1 MAKQPKTVYYCTECG
16 NETVKWSGQC
26 PACKAWNSIA
36 EHEPVAERER
46 TRGRM
51 GERKGATRL
60 SEVDVSADEIRFP
73 TGLAELD
80 RVLGGGVIAGSLV
93 LVGGEPGIGKSTL
106 LLQLCGNLRGVPT
119 LYAAGEESER
129 QLKLR
134 AERLRID
141 GGNLLVYEERNLP
154 DVLAEADRLKPSVLV
169 VDSIQTMYDDSQDGA
184 PGSVGQI
191 KSCTMSLMQYAKS
204 TGVAVFIVG
213 HVTKEGALAGPKI
226 MEHMVDC
233 VLYFEGERTAGYR
246 LLRSAKNRFG
256 STNEIGVFEMAGD
269 GLRDVEN
276 PSEMLLSGRP
286 MNAPGTCVA
295 CLMEG
300 SRPILAEIQALVSP
314 TNSGNP
320 RRNFNGIDYNRSS
333 LLIAVAE
340 KRGGLRLSAG
350 DVFIN
355 VVGGL
360 TVDEPSADLA
370 VVLALASCYLDLPV
384 GDKLIAIGE
393 VGLTGE
399 LRSVTNL
406 EQRLTE
412 AKRLGFGAVAVPSQ
426 SLKKVRVPDGLQVLE
441 VANVGHALK
450 TVFGNIRSNGNGKAD
465 NILR

>member
-1 MAKQPKTVYYCTECG
+1 
-16 NETVKWSGQC
+16 
-26 PACKAWNSIA
+26 
-36 EHEPVAERER
+36 
-46 TRGRM
+46 M